1 MNTSP
6 IRATVGRSRGGR
18 TRAEMDEKITRR
30 IVESSDDIGAL
41 RKAAISARH
50 YSEHETVPRGLAR
63 EAAKKLLKT
72 DHDGAGE
79 SFAESMEIVEA
90 SFPDAEMKTFIGDL
104 CRSFAK

>member
-6 IRATVGRSRGGR
+6 IRAIVDEELRRRS
-18 TRAEMDEKITRR
+18 RAEMDEVITRR

-41 RKAAISARH
+41 RKTVISARL

-63 EAAKKLLKT
+63 EAAKKLLQT
-72 DHDGAGE
+72 DHESADE
-79 SFAESMEIVEA
+79 SFAESMQIVEA
-90 SFPDAEMKTFIGDL
+90 SFPDAEMKRFIGDL